1 VTSGERLADE
11 LARAAS
17 GDAWHGPSLAALLDD
32 VTAAEAARRP
42 IAGAHTI
49 WELVLHLTAWTGEV
63 RRRLGGGEPGE
74 PGEGDWPEPPAAT
87 PEAWA
92 AARAA
97 LAAAHAAL
105 QADVLHVDDAQL
117 DRPVGGTRD
126 LPLGSGGPHGVML
139 HGLAQHDAYH
149 GGQIALLKKAAR
161 A

>member
-1 VTSGERLADE
+1 
-11 LARAAS
+11 
-17 GDAWHGPSLAALLDD
+17 
-32 VTAAEAARRP
+32 VTAEEAACRP
-42 IAGAHTI
+42 VASAHTI

-74 PGEGDWPEPPAAT
+74 PAEGDWPAPPAVPTSA
-87 PEAWA
+87 AWA

-105 QADVLHVDDAQL
+105 RADVVHVGDARLDQPVGSTR
-117 DRPVGGTRD
+117 DRPLGGGV
-126 LPLGSGGPHGVML
+126 PYGVML

-161 A
+161 G